1 MCINVVF
8 LVYSFLVQLLY
19 FLNFLIKLNLSR
31 TVEEKDGFITD
42 IQRIGRFGTVRIDRV
57 PDTGQD
63 IGLRIQGSGYRVQDT
78 GFRIQ
83 GSGRRV
89 LDTLFRIQGSGHRA
103 KDTRFR
109 IKVRI

>member
-57 PDTGQD
+57 PDTVED
-63 IGLRIQGSGYRVQDT
+63 TRFMTQGSGYRILDT
-78 GFRIQ
+78 G
-83 GSGRRV
+83 
-89 LDTLFRIQGSGHRA
+89 
-103 KDTRFR
+103 
-109 IKVRI
+109 

>member
-1 MCINVVF
+1 MCINIVF

-57 PDTGQD
+57 PDTGED
-63 IGLRIQGSGYRVQDT
+63 IGLRIQGSGYRVQDAGFWILCSGYRVQDT
-78 GFRIQ
+78 GLRIH
-83 GSGRRV
+83 GSG
-89 LDTLFRIQGSGHRA
+89 
-103 KDTRFR
+103 
-109 IKVRI
+109 